1 MPVKLGTFIYNLA
14 TKLGVDTTSPEFIEL
29 QSAALE
35 VPDNVASSFQNLTL
49 LTEESAKN
57 NPKLKSYFTAQ
68 ALNGS
73 DARINSS
80 MEELG
85 FPEDFRNEIV
95 GVHNTYDRISLLAKK
110 AAELGNQKAAATGKE
125 KESVANQYNAAMQ
138 ELANQKKLYEQQ
150 MVTKELEYADKMKTH
165 ILRGKLTSRKLDTSR
180 FDLETMSDIAF
191 NQLQKE
197 LATKGIKIK
206 NENDVLKLKQ
216 AQDDALDYY
225 ENNQPYSVDQLID
238 SVLANNKL
246 LAVNDQPTAA
256 GNNGAM
262 QNYNPATTPP
272 NGKTAQPL
280 TGMRSKLDK
289 MAADYQLG
297 SGNSVI

>member
-1 MPVKLGTFIYNLA
+1 MPVKIGTLLNNLA
-14 TKLGVDTTSPEFIEL
+14 TKFGVDTTSPEFIEL
-29 QSAALE
+29 LSANLE
-35 VPDNVASSFQNLTL
+35 VPDNIASSFQNLTL

-57 NPKLKSYFTAQ
+57 NPKLKAHFTAL
-68 ALNGS
+68 ALNGG
-73 DARINSS
+73 DARINSA

-85 FPEDFRNEIV
+85 FSDEYRNEII
-95 GVHNTYDRISLLAKK
+95 GAPSTYDKISLLAKK

-125 KESVANQYNAAMQ
+125 KESVANQYNAAMA
-138 ELANQKKLYEQQ
+138 ELVNQKKLYEQQ
-150 MVTKELEYADKMKTH
+150 LAGKEQEYSEKMKTH

-216 AQDDALDYY
+216 AQDDALDYF

-246 LAVNDQPTAA
+246 LAVNDQPSAA
-256 GNNGAM
+256 GINGNM
-262 QNYNPATTPP
+262 QNYQANTTQS
-272 NGKTAQPL
+272 NGKTVQPL

-289 MAADYQLG
+289 VAADYQLG